1 MDYYLLGKL
10 PVIEL
15 PEPETVKPGEV
26 DGAGSVNINA
36 PETEHYD

>member
-15 PEPETVKPGEV
+15 MKETKATE
-26 DGAGSVNINA
+26 DSTATQATENA
-36 PETEHYD
+36 PEEAHHD